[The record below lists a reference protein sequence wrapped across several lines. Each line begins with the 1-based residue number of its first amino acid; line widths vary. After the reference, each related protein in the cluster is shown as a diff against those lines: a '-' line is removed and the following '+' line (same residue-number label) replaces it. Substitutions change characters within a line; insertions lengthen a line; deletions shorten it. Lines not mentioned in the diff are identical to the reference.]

1 MELLRDRI
9 KRFFLPIFSPLSLF
23 MMSLSFLLVFFFSE
37 TLRSGLFKILNAPG
51 ESARLYIL
59 LLFFTAGLGL
69 SLYHVFTERKI
80 TKIEKHAML
89 FFVVMSNGFCG
100 ILASMHIMGVSSG
113 DFDVSFMFHI
123 RNIISG
129 TGGSAGASRIF
140 LILPIWNIIN
150 CVILLAS
157 YRTGDLNEKNISDEK
172 ASRFEVLA
180 GVVVIVGIFVF
191 CRFVFKLYWAITFS
205 ICVIYSTSFGDALGV
220 LLHPDRQQLTEEKAA
235 AERNIASG
243 KLEKCGLCGRLITSA
258 ETPYLINRK
267 LIVCKEC
274 HDKIKRH
281 K

>member
-37 TLRSGLFKILNAPG
+37 TLRSGLFEFLDSPYSRPRIA
-51 ESARLYIL
+51 IL
-59 LLFFTAGLGL
+59 LLLFTAGLVL
-69 SLYHVFTERKI
+69 SLYRVFAERKI
-80 TKIEKHAML
+80 TGIEKHAML

-100 ILASMHIMGVSSG
+100 ILASRHII
-113 DFDVSFMFHI
+113 DK
-123 RNIISG
+123 
-129 TGGSAGASRIF
+129 SAGAHPVF
-140 LILPIWNIIN
+140 LVLPIWNIIN

-157 YRTGDLNEKNISDEK
+157 YRTGALTEKNISDEK

-180 GVVVIVGIFVF
+180 GVVVIVGIFVV

-205 ICVIYSTSFGDALGV
+205 ICVIYSTSFGDALSAF
-220 LLHPDRQQLTEEKAA
+220 LHPRQRQMAEERAA
-235 AERNIASG
+235 AESNLASG
-243 KLEKCGLCGRLITSA
+243 KVEKCGLCGRVITSL
-258 ETPYLINRK
+258 ETPYVINRK

-274 HDKIKRH
+274 HDKIQSH